1 MAGNRTVNLFLESHR
16 FSPTSSSSLG
26 SSQTKRQKLRHP
38 TRNKCMSWFAQILFD
53 LGIHHY
59 YQGKEGV

>member
-16 FSPTSSSSLG
+16 LG
-26 SSQTKRQKLRHP
+26 SSQTKKQKLRHP
-38 TRNKCMSWFAQILFD
+38 TRNKCMGWFAQILFD